1 MGPMQQ
7 KLVAMFSP
15 AISGLG
21 YELWGVEYISQG
33 KNSVLRLYID
43 SENGITVEDC
53 RQVSHQVS
61 GILDV
66 EDPIKGQYS
75 LEVSSPGLDRP
86 LFIAD
91 HYARNLGAK
100 VKVRLRQ
107 AVLGRRNFTAVI
119 DSVKDDEI
127 CLVDETDEAIVVH
140 VSDIDKANL
149 VAEF

>member
-1 MGPMQQ
+1 M
-7 KLVAMFSP
+7 AMFEP

-21 YELWGVEYISQG
+21 YELWGVEYLSQG
-33 KNSVLRLYID
+33 KHSVLRLYID
-43 SENGITVEDC
+43 SENGITVDDC
-53 RQVSHQVS
+53 QQVSHQVS

-75 LEVSSPGLDRP
+75 LEVSSPGLDKP

-91 HYARNLGAK
+91 HYARYLGAR

-107 AVLGRRNFTAVI
+107 AVLGRRNFTAI
-119 DSVKDDEI
+119 IESVNDDEV
-127 CLVDETDEAIVVH
+127 CLVDETGEAIVVD

-149 VAEF
+149 VPEF

>member
-1 MGPMQQ
+1 M
-7 KLVAMFSP
+7 AMFEP

-21 YELWGVEYISQG
+21 YELWGVEYLSQG
-33 KNSVLRLYID
+33 KHSVLRLYID
-43 SENGITVEDC
+43 SENGITVDDC
-53 RQVSHQVS
+53 QQVSHQVS

-75 LEVSSPGLDRP
+75 LEVSSPGLDKP

-91 HYARNLGAK
+91 HYARYLGAS

-107 AVLGRRNFTAVI
+107 AVLGRRNFTAI
-119 DSVKDDEI
+119 IESVNDDEV
-127 CLVDETDEAIVVH
+127 CLVDETGEAIVVD

-149 VAEF
+149 VPEF

>member
-86 LFIAD
+86 LFTAD